1 MHQRTLSRPTARK
14 SIRARWFL
22 PLSVMWGL
30 VFLLS
35 VQTAATVFAAGTI
48 TGTVFQDFNQNGLF
62 STTASTGVARDVHV
76 AGVTV
81 TAYDTAGV
89 QQGATTTVRCTAAA
103 TPAAFCTGAD
113 TGPNYSL
120 SATGTGPYRV
130 EFTWDNT
137 SGALLDFQP
146 SSHSTNSV
154 GSGTA
159 SNAGSTTRFLPDG
172 SSINVNLALN
182 RGCDYCQ
189 NNPKIVAVRFENGI
203 GIGGTNAT
211 NASIVSMAYNPSTFT
226 QDAQI
231 QQTGA
236 VWGITYNGLT
246 QRAFASAF
254 LKRHVGLGPRGL
266 DGVYVLDYSTGTA
279 SVAGGF
285 DLQGVTASNGGTI
298 DLGSVTRTGGSD
310 YTLPT
315 NAGNANIDLDAF
327 AKVGT
332 VGFGSIDF
340 GTDAKSLWMVNL
352 HDRTLVV
359 VDTSQVT
366 ISGTNPNNAP
376 SAAVTHYN
384 IVSGGPSS
392 VTITGA
398 PSCTNGTLRP
408 FGLKIL
414 ETRGFLGVVCDA
426 ASSATRQNP
435 PELIGYVLSFDVANP
450 TSFTQELSIPFTYN
464 REPYYQMISGTNAVA
479 GAWQRWMNTWTDADI
494 NTPASAGCCGSFRS
508 APSPILS
515 DIAVMPDGSLIL
527 GIMDRFAAQS
537 GWANN
542 RAIAGDSAT
551 LRQYGSVGDVLF
563 AKYNGPASYTLEA
576 GENDPPNAD
585 PGYRTD
591 DSPGNQ
597 GEFFYGDL
605 FRGFD
610 ANHFET
616 MLGGVGLMSGS
627 PEVVISVFDPNQFN
641 AQGVAS
647 LSTSTGARAM
657 SFTVTSGT
665 GIQAFGKASGMGD
678 VELLCDVAPIELG
691 NRVWNDINNNGI
703 QDPDETPIAGITL
716 QLWVDTDGDN
726 VVDTQVGSVVT
737 DANGEYYFGGVNNAN
752 MFTNPTA
759 KTFSVRVNQ
768 STDDAE
774 QTVSSGTVVTNGSPL
789 DIPRVTTG
797 SQLDGLRFQNVNIPA
812 GATITNATIQFTA
825 SANSTTTTVNALIHG
840 EAADS
845 AATFAASSNNIS
857 SRTTTSAN
865 VAWNSIGSWTSGAT
879 TNATTPNLSSVVQEI
894 VDRDGWISGNSMAF
908 IISDNG
914 STAGIAGRQA
924 RSFDTTTT
932 GPTSA
937 ALLTVSYQAPY
948 TVLPGTAYQIRLDPA
963 AGSNTA
969 LLTGKTLTM
978 QDAAQPANGNLSA
991 TTNNAVLDIADSDAG
1006 VSGSFYVINFTTGNA
1021 GSNNHSLD
1029 IGFFP
1034 TGASSTT
1041 LGAIGNRVWFD
1052 ENSDGYQ
1059 DKGEVGIPNVTV
1071 QLKDSSGTVIA
1082 TQITDSNGGYLF
1094 KDLPADTYY
1103 VQVLSSTIP
1112 LGMTQ
1117 TTLFPNNGA
1126 DFFNQIQSGIGYQVV
1141 LGAGQTNLSADFGYN
1156 QNPTSDVNTGGTTN
1170 TVAALGDRVWIDTNG
1185 NGRQDD
1191 AEIGVSGITVTLTN
1205 PGPNGLFGDG
1215 DDITSTTT
1223 TDENGHYMFDGLT
1236 PGAYQVSVTNSATA
1250 SHDVLDTTNYTQTG
1264 DPDHFGT
1271 TGAVND
1277 NQTTTAIVLGPGD
1290 VFLNA
1295 DFGYQPGGTGGAP
1308 TLGSIGN
1315 FVWYDRDN
1323 DGSGPNVGLGAN
1335 EGNGAQD
1342 DSTEFGLG
1350 GVTVALIQ
1358 DLNGNGEWDAGEP
1371 IIATTHTSDGT
1382 EDVDGD
1388 GGIDPVGFYR
1398 FRSLPITDG
1407 VGTDD
1412 YLVWVNDTNHVLK
1425 GLTATYDLDGDT
1437 LPAAGLA
1444 TGFGI
1449 SAVTNLGTTGASP
1462 YGTDDATDQDFGYTD
1477 ENVPNATNP
1486 GMLGDRVWLDIN
1498 SDGVQDAGEPGIPGV
1513 TVNLYDST
1521 GTTLLA
1527 TTTTGANGYY
1537 LFPDLDVDDGGGSFT
1552 YVVRVDSTTLPGGL
1566 FQTYDYDDG
1575 TGPFGTPHESTR
1587 TLTPAEPV
1595 QLDQD
1600 FGYVGA
1606 GTIGNLVWNDV
1617 NADGDQDAGELGFEG
1632 VTLDLYYDAN
1642 GNGRIDPGDIKI
1654 GTTTTDANG
1663 GYLFSGLP
1671 VDDGGGNAQYV
1682 VVVTDTAGVLTGYWH
1697 SLGANPND
1705 TTDTAG
1711 AEAAATS
1718 HNDPV
1723 AVTLTP
1729 TVPNNRNADFGY
1741 YLEPGAV
1748 GNYVWYD
1755 TNEDGVQDVG
1765 EVGINGVTV
1774 QLTITYPGGDGIIGT
1789 SDDTVTTLVTT
1800 TSIEPGGTLNGWYS
1814 FGNLLQ
1820 DEDYNGLGTYGTE
1833 PTHLITVTLPPGY
1846 ISSPLGN
1853 GTPTTDSNDPTGT
1866 TAQPFQGQT
1875 NTLFA
1880 NDSASISSYDFGI
1893 YIGTAVLGSIG
1904 NRVWIDENSNGYQ
1917 DRGEDGIP
1925 NVIVQL
1931 KNSGGTVIATRVTD
1945 QDGGY
1950 LFTDLPAGTYY
1961 VQVLGST
1968 IPTGMTQTTV
1978 YPNSGADFFN
1988 QDQSGTGYQIV
1999 LGAGESNLTADFGY
2013 NWNPTNHVDTGGP
2026 ANTVAALG
2034 DRVWFDTN
2042 SNGRQDPGE
2051 IGIEGVTVTLIQ
2063 PGPDGLFGTGDDDD
2077 SVTTTTDHTGYYM
2090 FDGLTPGA
2098 YQVEIRAAGNTGA
2111 GEPLNGLTQ
2120 TGDPDHWGTTGTND
2134 NLTTMPIVLGPGDVF
2149 LNADFGYVG
2158 GPVGSIGNFVWFDR
2172 NADGVGPTSGG
2183 EAHGAAPGT
2192 DNTEFGIAGVTVALI
2207 RDLNGNGQWDPSE
2220 PIIATT
2226 HTSDGTEDV
2235 DGDGNVDYL
2244 GYYNFRGLPVTDGVG
2259 TDDYLVWVNDTNN
2272 VLIGLRPTYDFDGAA
2287 PGIGLAT
2294 GLGISSVLDLTT
2306 TPVIDQDFGY
2316 TQINVLDTPLNPGV
2330 LGDRVW
2336 LDLNADG
2343 VQDAG
2348 EPGIPGVIVELYE
2361 SDGTT
2366 LIATTTTL
2374 FDGYYLFPNLEV
2386 DDGGGS
2392 YTYVVRVNTTTLPG
2406 NLTQTFDAS
2415 GGLDNESTTTLTAAS
2430 PIDLNQDFGYVG
2442 SGSIGNFVWVDT
2454 NANGVVDGNDATQG
2468 IGGVTIDLYYD
2479 ANGNGAVDPGEIKIA
2494 TTTTDANGGYLF
2506 TGLPIDDGGGNMQYV
2521 VHVTDTAGV
2530 LTGFWHSLGDQAETS
2545 DNNSKAS
2552 PYAVTLSTVTP
2563 DVLTVDFGYYVIPGA
2578 VGNYVWYDTNADGVQ
2593 DGTEVGINGV
2603 TVTLEIRYPGQDG
2616 VLNTADDTVTTL
2628 TTVTQTEPGGT
2639 RDGWYSFGNLLQDED
2654 YNGIGTYGAEP
2665 EHTITV
2671 TLPTNYL
2678 ASPTGNG
2685 TPTTDSD
2692 DPTGTGAQPFKG
2704 QLNTLFANDS
2714 ASISSYDF
2722 GIYRLELTGTV
2733 YLDIFNGTY
2742 NGNLDDPSETPNGGV
2757 QSGLTVYLYEDANND
2772 NVPDG
2777 PAIQT
2782 TTTDAVGD
2790 YLFTGLQPGRYI
2802 VSVELPP
2809 GWRSTI
2815 DNYNNAD
2822 TLNPQNGVNNNDNG
2836 IGGTYGQVFSH
2847 SFNLIAGSIAANNVV
2862 DNNTA
2867 TTSNDRIDFGM
2878 NQAPTA
2884 IDLAYLTAESPNDTS
2899 VVIAWETLNERLASG
2914 YNVQRS
2920 DTEDGAYA
2928 NVNSEFISS
2937 KTPGSDLGNAYEFT
2951 DTNVTAGAS
2960 YWYRLE
2966 LVRSDSTTD
2975 YSQPVFVQVGGA
2987 ACSGKPAK
2995 PMLLKP
3001 KNNASVS
3008 GVKVKLTWQST
3019 DCEVTYK
3026 IRIRQDHKKGPMVI
3040 RKANWTKTQF
3050 VRKDLQVGQTY
3061 VWRVIACNANG
3072 ECSKSKWSTFRVE

>member
-1 MHQRTLSRPTARK
+1 MHHKASSRPIPQK
-14 SIRARWFL
+14 SLRARWL
-22 PLSVMWGL
+22 VPLSVICGL
-30 VFLLS
+30 VMLLS
-35 VQTAATVFAAGTI
+35 VQTAATVFASGTI
-48 TGTVFQDFNQNGLF
+48 TGTVFEDFNEDGLF
-62 STTASTGVARDVHV
+62 NTTSNTGVARDLHL

-81 TAYDTAGV
+81 TAYDSAGTV
-89 QQGATTTVRCTAAA
+89 RGTTTTVRCTAAT
-103 TPAAFCTGAD
+103 TPSPFCTGTD

-137 SGALLDFQP
+137 TGALLDFQP
-146 SSHSTNSV
+146 SSHSTDSV
-154 GSGTA
+154 GSGTT
-159 SNAGSTTRFLPDG
+159 NDAGSTIRILPDG
-172 SSINVNLALN
+172 SSTNVNLALN
-182 RGCDYCQ
+182 RACDYCQ
-189 NNPKIVAVRFENGI
+189 NNPKILSVRFENGI

-211 NASIVSMAYNPSTFT
+211 NASIISMPYNPTTFT

-231 QQTGA
+231 QETGS

-246 QRAFASAF
+246 QQAFASAF
-254 LKRHVGLGPRGL
+254 LKRHTGLGPRGL
-266 DGVYVLDYSTGTA
+266 DGVYVLDYADGTG
-279 SVAGGF
+279 SIIGGF

-315 NAGNANIDLDAF
+315 NAGTANIDLDAF

-332 VGFGSIDF
+332 VGFGNIDF
-340 GTDAKSLWMVNL
+340 GNDGKSLWMVNL
-352 HDRTLVV
+352 NDRTLVV

-376 SAAVTHYN
+376 TAAVNHYN
-384 IVSGGPSS
+384 IVAGGPSS

-408 FGLKIL
+408 FGLKIR

-426 ASSATRQNP
+426 ATSATRQNP
-435 PELIGYVLSFDVANP
+435 PELIGYVLSFDVSNP

-464 REPYYQMISGTNAVA
+464 REPYYQMIAGTNAVA
-479 GAWQRWMNTWTDADI
+479 GTWQRWMNTWTDADI
-494 NTPASAGCCGSFRS
+494 NTPASVGCCASFRS
-508 APSPILS
+508 APAPILS
-515 DIAVMPDGSLIL
+515 DIAFMPDGSLIL
-527 GIMDRFAAQS
+527 GVMDRFAAQS
-537 GWANN
+537 GWSNN
-542 RAIAGDSAT
+542 RAVSGDAAT
-551 LRQYGSVGDVLF
+551 LRQYGSAGDILL
-563 AKYNGPASYTLEA
+563 AKYNGPGSYTLES
-576 GENDPPNAD
+576 GENDPANAD

-647 LSTSTGARAM
+647 LSTGTGARST

-678 VELLCDVAPIELG
+678 VELLCDLAPIELG
-691 NRVWNDINNNGI
+691 NRVWNDTDNDGI
-703 QDPDETPIAGITL
+703 QDPDETPLAGITL
-716 QLWVDTDGDN
+716 QLWVDTDGDT

-737 DANGEYYFGGVNNAN
+737 DANGEYYFGGVSNAN

-759 KTFSVRVNQ
+759 KSFSVRVNQ

-774 QTVSSGTVVTNGSPL
+774 QTVSSGTVVTNGTPF
-789 DIPRVTTG
+789 DIPRVTAG

-825 SANSTTTTVNALIHG
+825 SANSTTTTVNALIRG

-894 VDRDGWISGNSMAF
+894 VDRAGWINGNSMAF
-908 IISDNG
+908 VISDNA

-924 RSFDTTTT
+924 RSFDTAST

-937 ALLTVSYQAPY
+937 ALLSVSYQAPY
-948 TVLPGTAYQIRLDPA
+948 TVAPGTAYQIRLDPA

-969 LLTGKTLTM
+969 LLTGKTLTT
-978 QDAAQPANGNLSA
+978 QNAAQPANGNASA
-991 TTNNAVLDIADSDAG
+991 GNNNAILDVADSDAG
-1006 VSGSFYVINFTTGNA
+1006 LSGSFYVINLTTGNA

-1034 TGASSTT
+1034 TAAPSTA
-1041 LGAIGNRVWFD
+1041 LGSIGNRVWFD
-1052 ENSDGYQ
+1052 EDSNGYQ
-1059 DKGEVGIPNVTV
+1059 DKGEDGIPNVTV

-1094 KDLPADTYY
+1094 TDLPADTYY
-1103 VQVLSSTIP
+1103 VQVLGSTIP
-1112 LGMTQ
+1112 TGMTQ
-1117 TTLFPNNGA
+1117 TTTYPNNGA
-1126 DFFNQIQSGIGYQVV
+1126 DFFNQNQSGTGYQIV
-1141 LGAGQTNLSADFGYN
+1141 LGAGQKNLSADFGYN
-1156 QNPTSDVNTGGTTN
+1156 QNPTGDVNTGGTTN

-1191 AEIGVSGITVTLTN
+1191 AEIGVSGVTVTLTN

-1215 DDITSTTT
+1215 DDSTSTTT
-1223 TDENGHYMFDGLT
+1223 TDDNGYYMFDGLT

-1250 SHDVLDTTNYTQTG
+1250 SHNVLDTTNYTQTG

-1277 NQTTTAIVLGPGD
+1277 NQTTTAVVLGPGD
-1290 VFLNA
+1290 VFLDA
-1295 DFGYQPGGTGGAP
+1295 DFGYQPGGTGGTP

-1323 DGSGPNVGLGAN
+1323 DGNGPNVGLGAN
-1335 EGNGAQD
+1335 EGNGVED

-1388 GGIDPVGFYR
+1388 GITDPVGFYR

-1449 SAVTNLGTTGASP
+1449 SAATNLGTTGGSP

-1477 ENVPNATNP
+1477 ENVPAATNA
-1486 GMLGDRVWLDIN
+1486 GMIGDRVWLDIN
-1498 SDGVQDAGEPGIPGV
+1498 NDGVQDSGEPGIPGV

-1527 TTTTGANGYY
+1527 TTTTGANGLY
-1537 LFPDLDVDDGGGSFT
+1537 LFPDLPTSAGGIT
-1552 YVVRVDSTTLPGGL
+1552 YVVRVDTTTLPGGL
-1566 FQTYDYDDG
+1566 TQTYDN
-1575 TGPFGTPHESTR
+1575 TGAQTDSESQA
-1587 TLTPAEPV
+1587 TLTDATPV
-1595 QLDQD
+1595 NINQD
-1600 FGYVGA
+1600 FGYVGP

-1617 NADGDQDAGELGFEG
+1617 NADGDQDAGEVGIEG

-1642 GNGRIDPGDIKI
+1642 GNGDIDAGEVKI
-1654 GTTTTDANG
+1654 GTTTTDTSG

-1682 VVVTDTAGVLTGYWH
+1682 VVVTDTAGALTGYWH

-1711 AEAAATS
+1711 AETTATS

-1723 AVTLTP
+1723 PVTLT
-1729 TVPNNRNADFGY
+1729 TSVVNNRNADFGY
-1741 YLEPGAV
+1741 YLVPGAV

-1755 TNEDGVQDVG
+1755 TNEDGIQDVG

-1774 QLTITYPGGDGIIGT
+1774 RLTITYPGADGNIGT
-1789 SDDTVTTLVTT
+1789 GDDTVTTLVTT
-1800 TSIEPGGTLNGWYS
+1800 TSTEPGGVLNGWYS

-1820 DEDYNGLGTYGTE
+1820 DEDYDGAATYGTE
-1833 PTHLITVTLPPGY
+1833 PTHLVTVTLPPGY

-1866 TAQPFQGQT
+1866 SAQPFKGQT

-1904 NRVWIDENSNGYQ
+1904 NRVWIDEDSNGYQ

-1925 NVIVQL
+1925 NVVVQL

-1950 LFTDLPAGTYY
+1950 LFADLPAGTYY

-1968 IPTGMTQTTV
+1968 IPTGMTQTTI
-1978 YPNSGADFFN
+1978 YPNAGADFFN

-1999 LGAGESNLTADFGY
+1999 LGTGETNLSADFGY
-2013 NWNPTNHVDTGGP
+2013 NQNPTGQVNTGGP

-2034 DRVWFDTN
+2034 DRVWYDTN

-2051 IGIEGVTVTLIQ
+2051 VGIEGVTVTLIQ
-2063 PGPDGLFGTGDDDD
+2063 PGVDGLFGTGDDDD
-2077 SVTTTTDHTGYYM
+2077 SVTTTTDAKGYYM

-2098 YQVEIRAAGNTGA
+2098 YQVEIRATGNTGA
-2111 GEPLNGLTQ
+2111 GEPLNSLTQ

-2134 NLTTMPIVLGPGDVF
+2134 NLTTAPIVLGPGDVF

-2158 GPVGSIGNFVWFDR
+2158 GPVGSIGNFVWYDR
-2172 NADGVGPTSGG
+2172 NADGVGPTVGG
-2183 EAHGAAPGT
+2183 EPHGAAPGT
-2192 DNTEFGIAGVTVALI
+2192 DNTEFGIPGVTVALI
-2207 RDLNGNGQWDPSE
+2207 RDLNGNGRWDAGE

-2235 DGDGNVDYL
+2235 DGDGSVDYR

-2259 TDDYLVWVNDTNN
+2259 TDDYLVWVNDTNH
-2272 VLIGLRPTYDFDGAA
+2272 VLNGLRPTYDFDGAA
-2287 PGIGLAT
+2287 PASGLAT
-2294 GLGISSVLDLTT
+2294 GLGISSVLNLTT
-2306 TPVIDQDFGY
+2306 TSVIDQDFGY
-2316 TQINVLDTPLNPGV
+2316 TDDEVLDTPINDGV

-2336 LDLNADG
+2336 LDLNSDG
-2343 VQDAG
+2343 VQDVG
-2348 EPGIPGVIVELYE
+2348 EPGIPGVVVELYD
-2361 SDGTT
+2361 STFTT
-2366 LIATTTTL
+2366 LLSTTTTG
-2374 FDGYYLFPNLEV
+2374 FDGYYLFPNLST

-2392 YTYVVRVNTTTLPG
+2392 FTYGVRVVASTLPG
-2406 NLTQTFDAS
+2406 VLIQTYDYDDGTGPF
-2415 GGLDNESTTTLTAAS
+2415 GTPHESTRTLTPGS
-2430 PIDLNQDFGYVG
+2430 PIQLDQDFGYVG
-2442 SGSIGNFVWVDT
+2442 TGTIGNFVWLDE
-2454 NANGVVDGNDATQG
+2454 NANGVVDGAEAGSG
-2468 IGGVTIDLYYD
+2468 IAGVTIDLYYD
-2479 ANGNGAVDPGEIKIA
+2479 ANGNGLIDADEIKIG
-2494 TTTTDANGGYLF
+2494 TTTTDANGSYLF
-2506 TGLPIDDGGGNMQYV
+2506 TGLSIDDGGGNAQYV
-2521 VHVTDTAGV
+2521 VNVSDTAGV
-2530 LTGFWHSLGDQAETS
+2530 LKGYWHSLGNQADTS
-2545 DNNSKAS
+2545 DNTSKAS
-2552 PYAVTLSTVTP
+2552 PHAVTLSTVTP
-2563 DVLTVDFGYYVIPGA
+2563 DVLTVDFGYYVVPGA
-2578 VGNYVWYDTNADGVQ
+2578 VGNYVWYDTDADGVQ

-2616 VLNTADDTVTTL
+2616 ALNTADDTVTTL
-2628 TTVTQTEPGGT
+2628 TTLTQTEPGGT

-2654 YNGIGTYGAEP
+2654 YNGVATYGTEP
-2665 EHTITV
+2665 GHTITV
-2671 TLPTNYL
+2671 TLPTGYSS
-2678 ASPTGNG
+2678 SPTGAG
-2685 TPTTDSD
+2685 TPTTDSNN
-2692 DPTGTGAQPFKG
+2692 PTGTGAQPFKG
-2704 QLNTLFANDS
+2704 QTNVLFANDS
-2714 ASISSYDF
+2714 APISSYDF
-2722 GIYRLELTGTV
+2722 GIFRLSLTGTV
-2733 YLDIFNGTY
+2733 FLDIFNGAA
-2742 NGNLDDPSETPNGGV
+2742 NGNLDDPSETPNGDV
-2757 QSGLTVYLYEDANND
+2757 ESGLTVYLFQDADNN

-2777 PAIQT
+2777 AAIAT
-2782 TTTDAVGD
+2782 TTTDA
-2790 YLFTGLQPGRYI
+2790 TGNYAFNNLQPGRYI
-2802 VSVELPP
+2802 VSVVLPA

-2822 TLNPQNGVNNNDNG
+2822 TLTPQNGVDNNDNG

-2847 SFNLIAGSIAANNVV
+2847 SFNLIAGSAAANNVV
-2862 DNNTA
+2862 NNALA
-2867 TTSNDRIDFGM
+2867 TTSNDRLDFGI

-2884 IDLAYLTAESPNDTS
+2884 IDLAYLTAQSPDDTS

-2914 YNVQRS
+2914 YNVQRQ
-2920 DTEDGAYA
+2920 DTEGGEFV

-2937 KTPGSDLGNAYEFT
+2937 KTPGSDLGNTYEFT
-2951 DTNVTAGAS
+2951 DTNVTAGAI

-2975 YSQPVFVQVGGA
+2975 YSEPVQVQVGGA
-2987 ACSGKPAK
+2987 ACGGKPAMPK
-2995 PMLLKP
+2995 LLSP
-3001 KNNASVS
+3001 SKNGAVS
-3008 GVKVKLTWQST
+3008 GDKITLTWESSN
-3019 DCEVTYK
+3019 CAVTYK
-3026 IRIRQDHKKGPMVI
+3026 VRIRQDHKKGPI
-3040 RKANWTKTQF
+3040 ILRKDGLTKTEV
-3050 VRKDLQVGQTY
+3050 VRKDLLPGNVY

-3072 ECSKSKWSTFRVE
+3072 ECTPTKWSKFEVK